1 MADFRV
7 YFPLVKIFFFF
18 KEFGRIHHISRNVG
32 KNGRRAQ
39 LSPDIL
45 RHPDNRHSDDQ
56 RRTGHHQSKILIS
69 PDRLEQA
76 DKRHESNRTSA
87 IDDLRDIAKG
97 IADSDTAGPN
107 CNDNCRQQ
115 QNTENL
121 QPKSQLYG
129 LDCLIAFR
137 EIRHIHLLPNK
148 VTGT

>member
-18 KEFGRIHHISRNVG
+18 KEFGRIHHISRNIE
-32 KNGRRAQ
+32 KSGRRAQ

-97 IADSDTAGPN
+97 IADSDAAGLN
-107 CNDNCRQQ
+107 
-115 QNTENL
+115 
-121 QPKSQLYG
+121 
-129 LDCLIAFR
+129 
-137 EIRHIHLLPNK
+137 
-148 VTGT
+148 